1 MSKQTAVE
9 WLYSE
14 LSKNHISND
23 SIKSRIDK
31 EEEIWKQAKAMEK
44 EQIVDAWCNGFDKH
58 KQKTLTFALNPP
70 TSSPLNFYN
79 ETYGGDK

>member
-1 MSKQTAVE
+1 MKNQTAVE

-14 LSKNHISND
+14 LSKNHISNN

-44 EQIVDAWCNGFDKH
+44 EQIEEAYQAGDGDAYNLEET
-58 KQKTLTFALNPP
+58 KTWAEQY
-70 TSSPLNFYN
+70 YN
-79 ETYGGDK
+79 EIYGGDK

>member
-31 EEEIWKQAKAMEK
+31 EEEIWKQAKAMERQQIEIAFDNFEMEK
-44 EQIVDAWCNGFDKH
+44 YKDGEQY
-58 KQKTLTFALNPP
+58 
-70 TSSPLNFYN
+70 YN
-79 ETYGGDK
+79 EIYK

>member
-1 MSKQTAVE
+1 MYNMKKQTAVE

-31 EEEIWKQAKAMEK
+31 EEEIWKQAKAMER
-44 EQIVDAWCNGFDKH
+44 EQIIKAFCEGYDHDGDNYDGAEI
-58 KQKTLTFALNPP
+58 
-70 TSSPLNFYN
+70 SYYN
-79 ETYGGDK
+79 RTYKGGEQ

>member
-1 MSKQTAVE
+1 MSKQQTVVE

-31 EEEIWKQAKAMEK
+31 EEEIWKQAKAMEREQRERTFSK
-44 EQIVDAWCNGFDKH
+44 EEVIAIVRKSIATG
-58 KQKTLTFALNPP
+58 LTAEYLILALK
-70 TSSPLNFYN
+70 
-79 ETYGGDK
+79 GGEQ